1 METFTAREVAD
12 EFRCSARKV
21 TEVAR
26 DHSIGADFQGRA
38 GYRFTEADKLA
49 LWEAMRPVKPVEV
62 RRRRRSA

>member
-1 METFTAREVAD
+1 MQTFTAREVAD

-26 DHSIGADFQGRA
+26 ENHIGADLQGRA

-49 LWEAMRPVKPVEV
+49 LWDAMRPAKPVEI
-62 RRRRRSA
+62 RRRRRA